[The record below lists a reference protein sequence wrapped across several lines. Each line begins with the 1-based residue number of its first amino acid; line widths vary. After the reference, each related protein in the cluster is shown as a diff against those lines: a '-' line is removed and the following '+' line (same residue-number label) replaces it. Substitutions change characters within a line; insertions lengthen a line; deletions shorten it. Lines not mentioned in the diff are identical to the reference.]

1 MNRFSGIEQPGPK
14 TWLGIGIRL
23 LATLFFLALVVSLN
37 RCSLPGTPG
46 PAPTGSSTPVASAL
60 AWLHLEVEPE
70 GARVRIDGQVFGPS
84 PLSAELAAGSHSVR
98 VEADGY
104 QVFEQVVE
112 LIAGQDAYVRGHLT
126 PIPGYKT
133 PTSVPVLPS
142 AIADTTRPLPDLRIE
157 HAAIEL
163 ETGASCIYTVTQLG
177 IRLVIEN
184 AGSADAGPFSMQIY
198 GVPYWVGDGLAA
210 GQTLSLWLAGAH
222 EGNGDSI
229 ILDWDQR
236 VLESDEANN
245 SIPHLL
251 PIPTLPPPCTPVAD
265 VEPTQSPTPLS
276 PTSTPLPL
284 ATETRRPPT
293 STTLP
298 SATSPSQSVPTD
310 TPRPSATST
319 PQPTPT
325 STPHPPVA
333 VTVREGEVT
342 IPTYPFAPFVRQ
354 EWNGTFNLP
363 YAVLDREAYQ
373 ASGPT
378 PSNARYRT
386 LILEN
391 EVLRLTFLPD
401 LGGRLYEV
409 FFKPTGHRETYRN
422 PVLKPSPWGPPEQG
436 WWLAAG
442 GLEWCFP
449 VEEHGYEWGVSWSA
463 RVEQDAGGATVYLRD
478 SSATDRARVEVA
490 VRLEAGSGAFSVR
503 PRLENP
509 TGEGLNVKYWTNALL
524 APGGQNGPSADLRF
538 ILPNVVSAVTVH
550 SRGDGFLPDYGQ
562 RMSWP
567 FFQGTDMSRLGNWNQ
582 WLGFFEDPAQGGFLA
597 VYDTAY
603 DEGMVRVADPAM
615 VRGAKGFGFGWKQPI
630 DAGNWTDDGS
640 SYVEIHSGPA
650 PTFDDTV
657 FIPAGGHVQWTE
669 IWYPVH
675 GLGGLSYANGKG
687 ALNLVIQGAQVQMA
701 AVVTR
706 PFSGSVVLLI
716 DRQEQVR
723 KSVSLQPGQ
732 SYRDTWTPGD
742 SGFGGG
748 QATLRLESSRG
759 DVLAETSIELP

>member
-1 MNRFSGIEQPGPK
+1 M
-14 TWLGIGIRL
+14 WLGIGSRL
-23 LATLFFLALVVSLN
+23 LATIFFLALAVSLN
-37 RCSLPGTPG
+37 RCSLPATSSSIPIGSGT
-46 PAPTGSSTPVASAL
+46 TAL
-60 AWLHLEVEPE
+60 LGMGWLHVEVEPK
-70 GARVRIDGQVFGPS
+70 GARVRIDGQSFGPS

-104 QVFEQVVE
+104 QAFEQVVE
-112 LIAGQDAYVRGHLT
+112 LIAGQDAYVRGHLI

-157 HAAIEL
+157 RATIEL
-163 ETGASCIYTVTQLG
+163 ETGASCLYTTTQLG

-184 AGSADAGPFSMQIY
+184 AGAVDAGPFSMQIY

-210 GQTLSLWLAGAH
+210 GQRLSLWLAGAH
-222 EGNGDSI
+222 EGHGDSI
-229 ILDWDQR
+229 VLDWDNRIQ
-236 VLESDEANN
+236 ESDETNN
-245 SIPHLL
+245 TIPYLL
-251 PIPTLPPPCTPVAD
+251 PIPTLPPPCTPVSDA
-265 VEPTQSPTPLS
+265 EPTKSPMSQS
-276 PTSTPLPL
+276 PTST
-284 ATETRRPPT
+284 
-293 STTLP
+293 SWP
-298 SATSPSQSVPTD
+298 SATEPPRQPTFTALPLVTSPS
-310 TPRPSATST
+310 
-319 PQPTPT
+319 QPTPT

-333 VTVREGEVT
+333 VAVREGEVT

-354 EWNGTFNLP
+354 EWNEAFNLP
-363 YAVLDREAYQ
+363 YAALDREAYQ
-373 ASGPT
+373 ASVPT
-378 PSNARYRT
+378 PSNVRYRT
-386 LILEN
+386 LVLEN

-409 FFKPTGHRETYRN
+409 FFKPTGHRVTYRN

-449 VEEHGYEWGVSWSA
+449 VEEHGYEWGVPWAA
-463 RVEQDAGGATVYLRD
+463 RVEQDAKGATVYLRD
-478 SSATDRARVEVA
+478 SSAVDRVRVEVA

-509 TGEGLNVKYWTNALL
+509 TGEGLNVKYWTNAML
-524 APGGQNGPSADLRF
+524 APGGQNAPSADLRF
-538 ILPNVVSAVTVH
+538 VLPDAVSAVTVH
-550 SRGDGFLPDYGQ
+550 SRGDAFLPDYNE
-562 RMSWP
+562 RMPWP
-567 FFQGTDMSRLGNWNQ
+567 IFQGIDMSRLGNWNQ

-603 DEGMVRVADPAM
+603 DEGVVRVADPSV

-650 PTFDDTV
+650 PTFDDAV

-669 IWYPVH
+669 IWYPVS
-675 GLGGLSYANGKG
+675 GLGGLSFANRQA
-687 ALNLVIQGAQVQMA
+687 ALNLAIQGSQIQMA
-701 AVVTR
+701 AVTTQ

-716 DRQEQVR
+716 DGQEQMR

-742 SGFGGG
+742 SEFGGG
-748 QATLRLESSRG
+748 QATLRLESLRG
-759 DVLAETSIELP
+759 DVLAEISIELP